1 MSIFAGP
8 FLPDFSTPPQAPPLL
23 SSDKW
28 HHCGMF
34 TRWSYIS
41 TSQFDATHV
50 EKHIQEIVDI
60 SIPRNRSLDVTGALL
75 FTGNRFAQYLEGA
88 PSAIEELK
96 ASILRDPRHGEIR
109 TIASGETPH
118 RYFLTWSLAYAGPS
132 QFVSDII
139 ERALNDALEKG
150 DEGLEALIQMMSEFS
165 IRGRG

>member
-60 SIPRNRSLDVTGALL
+60 SIPRNRSLEVTGQLL
-75 FTGNRFAQYLEGA
+75 FTGNRFPQHQLGR
-88 PSAIEELK
+88 
-96 ASILRDPRHGEIR
+96 ASCGER
-109 TIASGETPH
+109 VCQEVKT
-118 RYFLTWSLAYAGPS
+118 L
-132 QFVSDII
+132 
-139 ERALNDALEKG
+139 
-150 DEGLEALIQMMSEFS
+150 
-165 IRGRG
+165 